1 MSIRDYGK
9 FESLIKNIM
18 DTYHF
23 TDYFTDMTLDELVDT
38 FTLELVQNINKP
50 FIHDKGNIE
59 NNAVMLIGILI
70 EDEEGIIKFIDNL
83 SKVFNKVDKSRGLS
97 NYVFVFFPELKYKY
111 RMMEEIKN
119 NSAEIRK
126 ILKCNS
132 QNFFIKY
139 IKFLHGKTEKKF
151 VINVDSRI
159 RSLEYPFGT
168 NNDTDVKDSLS
179 QCFQSRVYTAKLKD
193 IVDIYDYVGDQLFDK
208 NVRYEIEDQLNLYD
222 SIVDTLENNPK
233 DFWFLNNGITLLI
246 EDNKIIDLFNP
257 KSIMIDLI
265 SNEKLNFSV
274 INGAQTISTS
284 HAAYFSKNVKRDDDT
299 KVILRVVYPKENM
312 DEKDLTDLINK
323 ITIGLNRQK
332 EIKNEDLNYFDDLV
346 VSINELYDPYD
357 MRKFKIVKRGDEV
370 TGNKILLFQ
379 FCKLV
384 TAIMGKPGSAKN
396 QSPKIQ
402 FEEISQI
409 VEADNE
415 EKNSLTKEMYA
426 KYFNAVVFAR
436 NFMIEYE
443 KYRNKKYADF
453 KKSSARDKI
462 KRYSVYYLTAVLV
475 YILNDCQNNDFS
487 NFIYVG
493 FKSYDVDFF
502 KTVIDYFYK
511 LIRQHKLSK
520 SYSLDTFRKDDL
532 FNNIYK
538 LDPDTFAQFREYLMN
553 QAKSIQG
560 FVNLF

>member
-18 DTYHF
+18 VTYRF
-23 TDYFTDMTLDELVDT
+23 TDYFTDVTLDELVDT

-132 QNFFIKY
+132 QNFVIKY
-139 IKFLHGKTEKKF
+139 TKFLHGKTEKKF

-159 RSLEYPFGT
+159 RSLEYPFRT
-168 NNDTDVKDSLS
+168 NNDTDVDGSLG

-208 NVRYEIEDQLNLYD
+208 NVRYQIEDRLNLND

-274 INGAQTISTS
+274 INGAQTISIS
-284 HAAYFSKNVKRDDDT
+284 HAAYFSKSVKRDDDT

-357 MRKFKIVKRGDEV
+357 MQKFKIVKRGDEV
-370 TGNKILLFQ
+370 NGNKILLFQ

-396 QSPKIQ
+396 QSPNSQ
-402 FEEISQI
+402 FKEISQI

-415 EKNSLTKEMYA
+415 EKKSLTKEMYA

-453 KKSSARDKI
+453 KKNSAKDKI
-462 KRYSVYYLTAVLV
+462 KKYSVYYLTAVLV
-475 YILNDCQNNDFS
+475 YILNDCQNDDFS

-538 LDPDTFAQFREYLMN
+538 LNPDNFAQFREYLMN

-560 FVNLF
+560 FINLF

>member
-18 DTYHF
+18 VTYRF
-23 TDYFTDMTLDELVDT
+23 NEYFTDITLDELVNT
-38 FTLELVQNINKP
+38 FTLELVHNINKP
-50 FIHDKGNIE
+50 FIHDKENIE

-70 EDEEGIIKFIDNL
+70 DDKEGIVNFIRNL
-83 SKVFNKVDKSRGLS
+83 SEICEDVDESKKLS
-97 NYVFVFFPELKYKY
+97 NYIFVFFPELKYKY
-111 RMMEEIKN
+111 LMMEEVKN
-119 NSAEIRK
+119 NLAEIRK

-132 QNFFIKY
+132 KNLFINYTKL
-139 IKFLHGKTEKKF
+139 LHGKTKKTF

-168 NNDTDVKDSLS
+168 NNDTDVNDSLS

-193 IVDIYDYVGDQLFDK
+193 IIDIYDYVGDQLFEK
-208 NVRYEIEDQLNLYD
+208 NVRYQIEDQLNLND
-222 SIVDTLENNPK
+222 SIVDTLEHNPK

-257 KSIMIDLI
+257 KSIMIDII

-284 HAAYFSKNVKRDDDT
+284 HAAYFSKNVKSDDDT

-312 DEKDLTDLINK
+312 DEKDLTVLINK

-332 EIKNEDLNYFDDLV
+332 EIKNEDLNYFDDLI

-396 QSPKIQ
+396 QSPNRQ

-409 VEADNE
+409 VAEDKG
-415 EKNSLTKEMYA
+415 EKKDLTKEIYA

-443 KYRNKKYADF
+443 NFRNKKYADF
-453 KKSSARDKI
+453 KKSSAKDKI

-475 YILNDCQNNDFS
+475 YILNDCQNDDFS

-493 FKSYDVDFF
+493 FKSYDFDFF
-502 KTVIDYFYK
+502 KTVIDYFHK
-511 LIRQHKLSK
+511 LIRQNKLSQ
-520 SYSLDTFRKDDL
+520 SYSQEVFKKDDL

-538 LDPDTFAQFREYLMN
+538 LDPASFAQFREYLMN
-553 QAKSIQG
+553 QAKSI
-560 FVNLF
+560 NE